1 MQSAEEET
9 LGEMDRWRKHVAAN
23 RILAMKIMLVA
34 AVGGS
39 CWWQLGAR
47 VLVGCRGLQLAA
59 SKKHA
64 KKGKMTQKCDSEFP
78 RHGPIVSISRALGAP
93 GYGGGRNGISW

>member
-9 LGEMDRWRKHVAAN
+9 LGEMDRWRKHAAAN

-47 VLVGCRGLQLAA
+47 VNKLQGVTIGCI
-59 SKKHA
+59 KKTR
-64 KKGKMTQKCDSEFP
+64 KKGQKVE
-78 RHGPIVSISRALGAP
+78 
-93 GYGGGRNGISW
+93 

>member
-34 AVGGS
+34 AGCS
-39 CWWQLGAR
+39 CSSRLQG
-47 VLVGCRGLQLAA
+47 VTIGCI
-59 SKKHA
+59 KKTR
-64 KKGKMTQKCDSEFP
+64 KKGQNETQCDSEFP

-93 GYGGGRNGISW
+93 GYGGGRNDISW